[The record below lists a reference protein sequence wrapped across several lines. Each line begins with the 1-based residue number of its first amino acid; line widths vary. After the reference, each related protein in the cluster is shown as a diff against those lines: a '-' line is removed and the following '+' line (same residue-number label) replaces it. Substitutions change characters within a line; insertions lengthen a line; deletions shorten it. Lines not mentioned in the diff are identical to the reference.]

1 MPTAIDP
8 EEILR
13 LYGALKERILAKDAE
28 GTVRVYEELL
38 RLGQPL
44 SEIIAQGARVLD
56 GPPAGPPD
64 FPSEAFAGGTDATVR
79 DEPPSPDSLRFKPT
93 PERVVE
99 RTWASLA
106 GRHGVSPDWA
116 IDAAAPGEA
125 SPIAGDTETA
135 APGEA
140 LPVGGDTAASVAPVA
155 RPASRRGAMTPLSP
169 IALLGFA
176 ACAIAAVAG
185 IGALLLH
192 PAAQKVTPGGPPA
205 REAAVD
211 VRAGTSPAVDAA
223 ATPSAEDAAASDAA
237 TGRVSTA
244 EPGSAPAT
252 SADAPPPPAEPA
264 PSVQPVHD
272 ATQPEVATTATVP
285 PTVAEP
291 AEPVPAVRPAP
302 PAPALEAP
310 SSAAAPAPKPPPDRP
325 HLAAADIA
333 ALLARGDSLLG
344 VGDIASARLFYE
356 RASDVGE
363 GRAAL
368 RLGATYDPGFVDQ
381 VHLPHLN
388 GDVAQ
393 ALSWYRRARDL
404 GESEAERWIQA
415 LESKSGR

>member
-8 EEILR
+8 EEIER
-13 LYGALKERILAKDAE
+13 LSGALKERILAKDA
-28 GTVRVYEELL
+28 
-38 RLGQPL
+38 
-44 SEIIAQGARVLD
+44 
-56 GPPAGPPD
+56 
-64 FPSEAFAGGTDATVR
+64 
-79 DEPPSPDSLRFKPT
+79 
-93 PERVVE
+93 
-99 RTWASLA
+99 
-106 GRHGVSPDWA
+106 
-116 IDAAAPGEA
+116 
-125 SPIAGDTETA
+125 
-135 APGEA
+135 
-140 LPVGGDTAASVAPVA
+140 
-155 RPASRRGAMTPLSP
+155 ASRRGAMTPRSP

-192 PAAQKVTPGGPPA
+192 PAAQKVAP
-205 REAAVD
+205 V
-211 VRAGTSPAVDAA
+211 
-223 ATPSAEDAAASDAA
+223 AASDAA

-264 PSVQPVHD
+264 PSVQPVHE

-285 PTVAEP
+285 PTVAAP

-302 PAPALEAP
+302 RAPAPEAP
-310 SSAAAPAPKPPPDRP
+310 SSAAAPAPKPPPDRL

-356 RASDVGE
+356 RASDAGD

-368 RLGATYDPGFVDQ
+368 RLGATYDPGFLDQ

-388 GDVAQ
+388 GDVVQ
-393 ALSWYRRARDL
+393 ALSWYRRAREL
-404 GESEAERWIQA
+404 GETEAERWIQG
-415 LESKSGR
+415 LETKSGR